1 MPLLTGY
8 GLSPSAT
15 ARTVQIGDAPLFN
28 AGDPAFTVQDI
39 DGWDSFAAPDVV
51 MVANGGGAGSVASG
65 PWLPVQA
72 AYTVSG
78 TVFADPGSQAT
89 VRRLI
94 WQAFPPG
101 QDGRI
106 VVYGVDEPDLQAF
119 VRLSE
124 RAEFHRSGRYM
135 LFSLPLIAGDPYK
148 YALTPL
154 TGTMGVWTGEDWY
167 LSLTEAPAGVWSV
180 QMVNAGGWSVSLVQD
195 VPDGP
200 YPISLSLDSDGDTSS
215 QRVTASITGPLDA
228 GDWFLWSETT
238 GAQLWADVG
247 ITADQTLILD
257 SFSKTATLSGQDV
270 TYLTYGDWLTL
281 EPGSN
286 SFRLVAGTD
295 SDAFCALT
303 ALEAYE

>member
-8 GLSPSAT
+8 GLSTVADG
-15 ARTVQIGDAPLFN
+15 RTIQLPGLPDFNGDDDSFRVTQ
-28 AGDPAFTVQDI
+28 F
-39 DGWDSFAAPDVV
+39 DGWFDGFDPDTVW
-51 MVANGGGAGSVASG
+51 VANGGGPGGVASG
-65 PWLPVQA
+65 PWLPKERVGVLAGRIMADRDQQEMFRRTLLA
-72 AYTVSG
+72 AIPAGNIEVPIVCLG
-78 TVFADPGSQAT
+78 NGLAT
-89 VRRLI
+89 DLQIFVRRSGKPDISLQSMI
-94 WQAFPPG
+94 QFTFPLVAL
-101 QDGRI
+101 D
-106 VVYGVDEPDLQAF
+106 
-119 VRLSE
+119 
-124 RAEFHRSGRYM
+124 
-135 LFSLPLIAGDPYK
+135 PLK

-167 LSLTEAPAGVWSV
+167 LSLATSSGAWYV

-238 GAQLWADVG
+238 GAQLWAEVG